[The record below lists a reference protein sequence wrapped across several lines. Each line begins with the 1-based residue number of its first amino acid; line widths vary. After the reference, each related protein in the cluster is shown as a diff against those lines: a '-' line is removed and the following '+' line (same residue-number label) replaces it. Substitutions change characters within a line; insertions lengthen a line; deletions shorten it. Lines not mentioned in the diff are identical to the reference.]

1 MPKGIVKAVV
11 LVDDLDAVVRLL
23 GEVAKVEPVVPY
35 ESTGEQAAIGLGWPA
50 DRGATRGAI
59 VGTPPG
65 MLELVEIPPALRDEV
80 RPGVA
85 LLSIGA
91 RRRGGRRDAG
101 PGRWLRRG
109 RSARPRGRRRHDL
122 DPGPDRGRRCVLRAH
137 PVQHLALAT

>member
-11 LVDDLDAVVRLL
+11 LVDDLDAVLHLL
-23 GEVAKVEPVVPY
+23 GDIAAVTPVVPY

-59 VGTPPG
+59 VGSPPG
-65 MLELVEIPPALRDEV
+65 MLELVEIPAALRGDV

-91 RRRGGRRDAG
+91 RDVEGGAARARAEGFEVSGPRDIVGVDGTTSTLAQITAG
-101 PGRWLRRG
+101 GVGFELIRY
-109 RSARPRGRRRHDL
+109 S
-122 DPGPDRGRRCVLRAH
+122 
-137 PVQHLALAT
+137 T

>member
-85 LLSIGA
+85 ILSIGA
-91 RRRGGRRDAG
+91 RDVEGGATRARAGGFDVDGPRDLVG
-101 PGRWLRRG
+101 VDGTT
-109 RSARPRGRRRHDL
+109 ST
-122 DPGPDRGRRCVLRAH
+122 
-137 PVQHLALAT
+137 LAQIEVGGVCFELIRYST

>member
-11 LVDDLDAVVRLL
+11 LVDDLDAVLHLL
-23 GEVAKVEPVVPY
+23 GDIAGVTPIVPY

-65 MLELVEIPPALRDEV
+65 MLELVEIPAALRNDV

-91 RRRGGRRDAG
+91 RDVEGGAARARADGFDANGPRDIVGVDGTTSTFAQIAAG
-101 PGRWLRRG
+101 GVAFELIRY
-109 RSARPRGRRRHDL
+109 S
-122 DPGPDRGRRCVLRAH
+122 
-137 PVQHLALAT
+137 T